1 MKGHESLAEPGF
13 RGIAQTHPGAVI
25 QCPIDFLAPLAAA
38 AHEDAERMLE
48 RLRSWGINRFSIAWR
63 TTNRHMLFD
72 SVERWGFEI
81 NLYDMP
87 DIEAFLRA
95 ALMLPRSLTA
105 DFNFPA
111 WQYYGRGS
119 GEERVDHHYELRPV
133 DIRRQEVDSRKHGRL
148 ISRNGDAQ

>member
-1 MKGHESLAEPGF
+1 
-13 RGIAQTHPGAVI
+13 
-25 QCPIDFLAPLAAA
+25 
-38 AHEDAERMLE
+38 MLE

-81 NLYDMP
+81 NLYDVP
-87 DIEAFLRA
+87 DLEAFLRA

-111 WQYYGRGS
+111 WHYYGPGS
-119 GEERVDHHYELRPV
+119 GEERAYHHYELRPV
-133 DIRRQEVDSRKHGRL
+133 DIRRQEVDSG
-148 ISRNGDAQ
+148 IACA